1 MRAKNAIKIEIISPH
16 FLQKGGKELKQNAKE
31 SNINLYYMNDG
42 QESKETIED
51 MMKRKKER
59 EKRIKQNRENQQ
71 KQEFDIETEEVIQMT
86 NKNRLKQ
93 EKRKKEQ
100 LSKKERKRI
109 KRNKKIKRIVK
120 AFILIA
126 IIIGGTIFA
135 MVSPIF
141 NIKDIQVL
149 NNEQLSSETIVSLS
163 QLQIGQ
169 NIFRFKSSLVI
180 DSVKENPYIEKV
192 SIHRKIPN
200 TIKIEVEERK
210 AEYSVDFM
218 GKFAY
223 INNQG
228 YILEISEDSKKM
240 PIIRGIST
248 TEENVTEGNR
258 LSKEDLNKLVDV
270 IKIMNAAKEVELD
283 AKVTSI
289 DISNKSEYIIEI
301 EEEQKKIH
309 LGDTTNLS
317 NKMLYAIGIM
327 EKEKG
332 IAGEVFVNGDLN
344 NKFRTYFR
352 EKV

>member
-1 MRAKNAIKIEIISPH
+1 MT
-16 FLQKGGKELKQNAKE
+16 QNNKE
-31 SNINLYYMNDG
+31 SNINLYYINDG
-42 QESKETIED
+42 QAPKETIED

-59 EKRIKQNRENQQ
+59 EKRIKQNKKNQQ

-86 NKNRLKQ
+86 NKNRLKKE
-93 EKRKKEQ
+93 EKKREQ

-109 KRNKKIKRIVK
+109 KRNKRIKRVIK
-120 AFILIA
+120 IFILIA
-126 IIIGGTIFA
+126 IIIGGIVFA

-141 NIKDIQVL
+141 NIKDIQVV
-149 NNEQLSSETIVSLS
+149 NNNQLSSDTIISLS
-163 QLQIGQ
+163 QLQMGQ
-169 NIFRFKSSLVI
+169 NIFRFKSSSI
-180 DSVKENPYIEKV
+180 IENIKENPYIERV
-192 SIHRKIPN
+192 AIHRKIPN
-200 TIKIEVEERK
+200 VIQIAVEEREAK
-210 AEYSVDFM
+210 YSIDFM

-228 YILEISEDSKKM
+228 YILEISENSKKM
-240 PIIRGIST
+240 PIIRGIDTS
-248 TEENVTEGNR
+248 EENVLEGKR

-270 IKIMNAAKEVELD
+270 IKIMNATKEVELD
-283 AKVTSI
+283 TKVTSI

-317 NKMLYAIGIM
+317 NKMLYTIGIM

-332 IAGEVFVNGDLN
+332 IAGDIFVNGDLN